1 MKKGQGDTMFY
12 QVNSFERVGGGFILP
27 LGTPNLITTTFMI
40 TTDIKKAVAK
50 ANECLKNGLDM
61 QVTTWKTETE
71 KEHTESIYAEEV
83 KDTIFTDGGDGTVAS
98 LCVDRDDEE

>member
-1 MKKGQGDTMFY
+1 MFY